1 MSQQIEVRVPDIG
14 DSGEVEVIEVLVAVG
29 DTVAEEQSLV
39 TLESDKASM
48 DVPSSHAG
56 TVVAVNVSTGDAVSQ
71 GTVIV
76 TLEGAAASGAVA
88 SGAAASGDAAP
99 AADADATDSAPE
111 PATPSASQAV
121 PVTVPDIGTDT
132 VTVIEVM
139 VKPGDTVDAE
149 QALLTLESD
158 KASMDLPSPQAG
170 EIVQVDVEV
179 GSTVSEGDQVAV
191 LRASGAAAVAAA
203 AVAAAADAAKD
214 QPAAPA
220 AVPDAPPPP
229 PAAPASTAPA
239 PRAPAASRSPTAA
252 LSGNTGKK
260 AHASP
265 SVRKFARELGA
276 DITQVSGTGPKGRI
290 LKQDVTDFVRGVVEN
305 AGSVG
310 VNASGRA
317 SAGGAGI
324 PPIPEVDFSRFG
336 PIERVPLSRINKL
349 SAANLHRSWLNVPLV
364 THNDEADITELEA
377 FRKSIKEDAAERG
390 VRVSSLSFQMIAL
403 ARALKAF
410 PKFNASL
417 SPDGEALIYKQYYHI
432 GIAVDTPNGLVV
444 PVFRDVDTKSV
455 FDLAEEMMD
464 VSKRAREKKL
474 KPDEMQGAC
483 MTISSLGGIGGTH
496 FTPLVNAPEVAI
508 LGVSRAK
515 MQPVWNGDS
524 FEPRLMLPLS
534 LSYDHRAIDGAD
546 AARFCAYL
554 STLLGDI
561 RRLML

>member
-14 DSGEVEVIEVLVAVG
+14 DSSEVEVIEVLVAVG

-56 TVVAVNVSTGDAVSQ
+56 TVVAVNVTTGDAVSE

-76 TLEGAAASGAVA
+76 TLDG
-88 SGAAASGDAAP
+88 GDAGTDAP
-99 AADADATDSAPE
+99 VAAEPGQAADAEAQATPESAPQ
-111 PATPSASQAV
+111 PAAANASQTV
-121 PVTVPDIGTDT
+121 PITVPDIGTDT

-139 VKPGDTVDAE
+139 VKAGDTVEAE

-158 KASMDLPSPQAG
+158 KASMDLPSPQGG

-179 GSTVSEGDQVAV
+179 GSTVSEGDQVAL
-191 LRASGAAAVAAA
+191 LRTEGDAAASDAAAGAAAAS
-203 AVAAAADAAKD
+203 
-214 QPAAPA
+214 AAPA
-220 AVPDAPPPP
+220 ATETPPDTPAPT
-229 PAAPASTAPA
+229 PAAAASPAPT

-252 LSGNTGKK
+252 LSSNTGKK

-276 DITQVSGTGPKGRI
+276 DIAQVPGSGPKGRI
-290 LKQDVTDFVRGVVEN
+290 LKQDVTEFVRGVVEN

-317 SAGGAGI
+317 SDGGAGI

-377 FRKSIKEDAAERG
+377 FRKSIKDDAAERG

-483 MTISSLGGIGGTH
+483 MTISSLGGIGGSH

-515 MQPVWNGDS
+515 MQPVWNGES

>member
-1 MSQQIEVRVPDIG
+1 MTQKIEVQVPDIG
-14 DSGEVEVIEVLVAVG
+14 DSAEVEVIEILVSVG
-29 DTVAEEQSLV
+29 DTVDTEQSLVTLESDKASMEIPSSAAGTVTDIAVTVGDKVSEGSRVLTLELAGESAPDTTDDVAAAPPSASEEPAAAAGNSAETERTEISVKVPDVGSDEVTVIEVMVQAGDTVDSEQSLV

-48 DVPSSHAG
+48 D
-56 TVVAVNVSTGDAVSQ
+56 
-71 GTVIV
+71 
-76 TLEGAAASGAVA
+76 
-88 SGAAASGDAAP
+88 
-99 AADADATDSAPE
+99 
-111 PATPSASQAV
+111 
-121 PVTVPDIGTDT
+121 
-132 VTVIEVM
+132 
-139 VKPGDTVDAE
+139 
-149 QALLTLESD
+149 
-158 KASMDLPSPQAG
+158 LPSPSAG
-170 EIVQVDVEV
+170 TILSVDVEV
-179 GSTVSEGDQVAV
+179 GSTVSEGHQIAV
-191 LRASGAAAVAAA
+191 LSTTA
-203 AVAAAADAAKD
+203 
-214 QPAAPA
+214 QPATAP
-220 AVPDAPPPP
+220 DNN
-229 PAAPASTAPA
+229 AAPSAPA
-239 PRAPAASRSPTAA
+239 PDTTEPAKEAPPETAAATPAQPVTPARSPTAA
-252 LSGNTGKK
+252 LAKASGKR

-276 DITQVSGTGPKGRI
+276 DITQVSGSGPKGRI
-290 LKQDVTDFVRGVVEN
+290 LKDDVKEFVRGVVEN

-324 PPIPEVDFSRFG
+324 PPIPEGDFSRFG

-364 THNDEADITELEA
+364 THTDEADITELEA
-377 FRKSIKEDAAERG
+377 FRKSIKPDAEERG

-403 ARALKAF
+403 ARTLKAF
-410 PKFNASL
+410 PNFNASL
-417 SPDGEALIYKQYYHI
+417 SPDGEALIYKQYCHI

-483 MTISSLGGIGGTH
+483 MTISSLGGIGGRH

-515 MQPVWNGDS
+515 MEPVWNGEA

-546 AARFCAYL
+546 AARFCVYL
-554 STLLGDI
+554 SKLLGDI

>member
-1 MSQQIEVRVPDIG
+1 MTQKIDIQVPDIG
-14 DSGEVEVIEVLVAVG
+14 DSAEVEVIEVLVALG
-29 DTVAEEQSLV
+29 DTVDVEQSLL

-48 DVPSSHAG
+48 EVPSSHAG
-56 TVVAVNVSTGDAVSQ
+56 TVAAISVSVGDKVSAGSAVL
-71 GTVIV
+71 
-76 TLEGAAASGAVA
+76 TLEISDSADAQDASSAEDSNAEAATETAAAAAEQKDVA
-88 SGAAASGDAAP
+88 
-99 AADADATDSAPE
+99 
-111 PATPSASQAV
+111 
-121 PVTVPDIGTDT
+121 VTVPDVGSDE

-139 VKPGDTVDAE
+139 VKAGDTVEAE
-149 QALLTLESD
+149 QSLLTLESD
-158 KASMDLPSPQAG
+158 KASMDLPSPVAG
-170 EIVQVDVEV
+170 TVLQVDVEV
-179 GSTVSEGDQVAV
+179 GSKVSEGDHVA
-191 LRASGAAAVAAA
+191 RISAIAAPSAAAEPAPAETPQPSPAPSAATPAAA
-203 AVAAAADAAKD
+203 A
-214 QPAAPA
+214 PAT
-220 AVPDAPPPP
+220 P
-229 PAAPASTAPA
+229 PAGGTAA
-239 PRAPAASRSPTAA
+239 RSPTAA
-252 LSGNTGKK
+252 IAHASGKR

-276 DITQVSGTGPKGRI
+276 DINQVPGSGPKGRI

-310 VNASGRA
+310 VNASGKA
-317 SAGGAGI
+317 SVGGAGI
-324 PPIPEVDFSRFG
+324 PPIPDVDFSRFG

-364 THNDEADITELEA
+364 THTEEADITELEA
-377 FRKSIKEDAAERG
+377 FRKSIKGDAEKRG

-403 ARALKAF
+403 ARTLKAF
-410 PKFNASL
+410 PNFNASL
-417 SPDGEALIYKQYYHI
+417 SPDGESLIYKQYCHI

-464 VSKRAREKKL
+464 VSSRAREKKL

-483 MTISSLGGIGGTH
+483 MTISSLGGIGGRH

-515 MQPVWNGDS
+515 MEPVWNGES
-524 FEPRLMLPLS
+524 FEPRLMLPMS

-546 AARFCAYL
+546 AARFCVYL

>member
-1 MSQQIEVRVPDIG
+1 MSQHIEVHVPDIG
-14 DSGEVEVIEVLVAVG
+14 DVDEVDVIDVLVAVG
-29 DTVAEEQSLV
+29 DTVEIEQSLV

-48 DVPSSHAG
+48 DVPSTHAG
-56 TVVAVNVSTGDAVSQ
+56 TVEAIAVQTGDKVAE
-71 GTVIV
+71 GALIV
-76 TLEGAAASGAVA
+76 TLSTGAQ
-88 SGAAASGDAAP
+88 DAAP
-99 AADADATDSAPE
+99 AAEPAPQAEAESAP
-111 PATPSASQAV
+111 PAASEATAQAAPAAASEDV
-121 PVTVPDIGTDT
+121 PVTVPDIGTDS
-132 VTVIEVM
+132 VAVIEIM
-139 VKPGDTVDAE
+139 VKPGDTVEAE
-149 QALLTLESD
+149 QSLLTLESD
-158 KASMDLPSPQAG
+158 KASMELPSPAAG
-170 EIVQVDVEV
+170 EIVSVDVEV

-191 LRASGAAAVAAA
+191 LRSDSVAPSKPAEPPEPA
-203 AVAAAADAAKD
+203 
-214 QPAAPA
+214 AAPA
-220 AVPDAPPPP
+220 P
-229 PAAPASTAPA
+229 APA
-239 PRAPAASRSPTAA
+239 PAKAPEAASAPAAAQPAPTSARSPTAA
-252 LSGNTGKK
+252 MASRSGKR

-276 DITQVSGTGPKGRI
+276 DVNQISGSGPKGRI
-290 LKQDVTDFVRGVVEN
+290 LKQDVKDFVRGVVEN

-310 VNASGRA
+310 VNASGKA
-317 SAGGAGI
+317 SQGGAGI

-377 FRKSIKEDAAERG
+377 FRKSIKDEATERG
-390 VRVSSLSFQMIAL
+390 VRVSGLSFQMIAL
-403 ARALKAF
+403 ARALKVF
-410 PKFNASL
+410 PKFNASI
-417 SPDGEALIYKQYYHI
+417 SPDGEALIYKQYCHI

-444 PVFRDVDTKSV
+444 PVFRDVDKKSV

-474 KPDEMQGAC
+474 KPDEMQGAS

-508 LGVSRAK
+508 LGLSRAK
-515 MQPVWNGDS
+515 MQPVWNGKD

-554 STLLGDI
+554 ATLLSDI